1 MVELDGNIVDIKK
14 KKTELEMSQGTVK
27 VSSFHDAMESGDTRL
42 FPSRGTRAIHFFELY
57 HYSIAFV
64 IVKPW

>member
-57 HYSIAFV
+57 HSIAFV